1 MTVLQKLAALLEHI
15 ANQPEGEW
23 DNSYEPSRFP
33 PNIDSEA
40 ELRSLSKEL
49 SDQGLVIRN
58 AYSNGSFN
66 LRITTRGRIVAGQ

>member
-1 MTVLQKLAALLEHI
+1 MTVRQKLAALLEYI

-23 DNSYEPSRFP
+23 DNSYEPSQLP
-33 PNIDSEA
+33 PNIDSVA

-58 AYSNGSFN
+58 AYMKGFN

>member
-23 DNSYEPSRFP
+23 DNSYEPSQFP
-33 PNIDSEA
+33 PNIDSVA

-49 SDQGLVIRN
+49 SDRGLVIRN
-58 AYSNGSFN
+58 AYVNGSFN
-66 LRITTRGRIVAGQ
+66 LRITTRGRIVASQ

>member
-1 MTVLQKLAALLEHI
+1 MTILQKLAALLEHI

-23 DNSYEPSRFP
+23 DNSHEPSRFP
-33 PNIDSEA
+33 PNIDSED
-40 ELRSLSKEL
+40 ELRSLSKDL
-49 SDQGLVIRN
+49 SERGLVIRN